1 MEYLTKSIIFT
12 KCMDSVIIREGVSR
26 FLLDND
32 GSKGINLDMSQ
43 RALLNEYRELLMK
56 SYFLNKSAQNQDHD
70 LKQNNIMVTLAAIFL
85 IVSWIMAFTKGGT
98 PSLLMSLLSGGM
110 MSHAI
115 AIRMRIK
122 ESYYNLVKSMK
133 DLSSFYKEKS
143 DLVERSNELLIKYSM
158 HFYSTGQLIPTVD
171 YLEKPVLLKS
181 IVPSESDMSN
191 LMNQTNNHEKRTS
204 DPTE

>member
-1 MEYLTKSIIFT
+1 
-12 KCMDSVIIREGVSR
+12 MDSVIIREGVSR